1 MSLKKKNPVRLMYT
15 VEVKMLMKCGKVSAL
30 LASRLALAVKVIN
43 ADECDLIILSEMM
56 SDLVLA

>member
-1 MSLKKKNPVRLMYT
+1 MYT

-56 SDLVLA
+56 SDLVLAWDKQL